1 MRPRILLAAVTRHT
15 FIALLHLLARP
26 IDGHTAGA
34 RAFRA
39 TLFGGIANMLLG
51 RLNVSTRFLLVLAI
65 GLIFQAAIS
74 IGSLVYL
81 RESLVQDRVTEV
93 KHLLESAY
101 SAVVYYHDR
110 ASRGLMSDA
119 EARRAAADA
128 VRAMHYDGSNY
139 FFIWDLDGT
148 GIAHGA
154 QPALEGKNFLH
165 SPDADKNPVVA
176 YMVRRLIEVAKSDK
190 AEGVTTYRIPKG
202 GQKVPIEK
210 IAYSRLF
217 EPWGWSIGTGAYVDD
232 IDGTFRAR
240 LFAEL
245 WLFIGSIV
253 LAGAMTFVIGAD
265 LTRALNRLAERVA
278 GIAKGQLEGDVHD
291 VQRAD
296 EVGIMARAL
305 MVLRDTSREAAELR
319 LDQLTGLPTRKL
331 LMDRL
336 KQVKG
341 RSARSGNYA
350 GLMVVD
356 LDKFKSL
363 NDTYG
368 HDVGDALLREVAQ
381 RLSASVREGDTVA
394 RLGGDE
400 FVVVVVDIGNDEK
413 EAGTALEVVGTKILG
428 VLTQPYHLG
437 NVTHTSTASVG
448 MTLFKGDGAPA
459 EDLLKQAD
467 LAMYKSKDSGR
478 NVCRFFDA
486 RMEEKVQER
495 ATLEKELR
503 EALVANQFQLHYQP
517 HIGPDGELT
526 GAEALVRWKHPRR
539 GLVPPNEFIPIA
551 EETGLIVPLG
561 RWVLETACKQLA
573 QWSSRPQTAMLRL
586 AVNVSAR
593 EFQQPDFVEKVV
605 SILQDTAVD
614 PSRLTLELTESLLV
628 HNVDDVI
635 GKMSELK
642 LEGVSFALDD
652 FGIGY
657 SSLYFLKRLPLDQL
671 KIDRSFVRHVLTDP
685 NDAAIA
691 NMIVA
696 LGQTLGLEVI
706 AEGVETAEQRDFLA
720 SSGCLHYQGYFFS
733 RPLPL
738 ERFEQFAIDQRDAK
752 SPPALA
758 AWLG

>member
-1 MRPRILLAAVTRHT
+1 
-15 FIALLHLLARP
+15 
-26 IDGHTAGA
+26 
-34 RAFRA
+34 
-39 TLFGGIANMLLG
+39 MLLG

>member
-1 MRPRILLAAVTRHT
+1 MI
-15 FIALLHLLARP
+15 
-26 IDGHTAGA
+26 
-34 RAFRA
+34 
-39 TLFGGIANMLLG
+39 MLLG
-51 RLNVSTRFLLVLAI
+51 RLKVSARFLLVLAI
-65 GLIFQAAIS
+65 GLVFQAAIS
-74 IGSLVYL
+74 IGSLVHL
-81 RESLVQDRVTEV
+81 RQSLVQDRVVEV
-93 KHLLESAY
+93 KHLLDSAY
-101 SAVVYYHDR
+101 STVVYYHEL
-110 ASRGLMSDA
+110 ASRGQMSDF
-119 EARRAAADA
+119 EARRAAAGA

-176 YMVRRLIEVAKSDK
+176 YMVRRLIDVANSDQK
-190 AEGVTTYRIPKG
+190 EGVTTYRIPRN
-202 GQKVPIEK
+202 GQTVPLEK

-217 EPWGWSIGTGAYVDD
+217 VPWGWSIGTGAYVDD
-232 IDGTFRAR
+232 IDATFRAR
-240 LFAEL
+240 MFEVL
-245 WLFIGSIV
+245 WLFVGLMV
-253 LAGAMTFVIGAD
+253 LAGAMTYLVGAD
-265 LTRALNRLAERVA
+265 LTRALDRLAARITA
-278 GIAKGQLEGDVHD
+278 IARGQLDGDVPD
-291 VQRAD
+291 AQRSD

-350 GLMVVD
+350 GLMLID
-356 LDKFKSL
+356 LDKFKLL
-363 NDTYG
+363 NDTHG
-368 HDVGDALLREVAQ
+368 HDVGDALLREVAE
-381 RLSASVREGDTVA
+381 RLTASVREGDTVA

-400 FVVVVVDIGNDEK
+400 FVVVVVDIGHNEK
-413 EAGTALEVVGTKILG
+413 DAGGALEVVGTKILAL
-428 VLTQPYHLG
+428 LTQPYHFDH
-437 NVTHTSTASVG
+437 VTHTSTASIG
-448 MTLFKGDGAPA
+448 MTLFKGDSTSA

-486 RMEEKVQER
+486 NMEAKVQQR
-495 ATLEKELR
+495 ATLERELR
-503 EALVANQFQLHYQP
+503 EAITAGQLQLHYQP
-517 HIGPDGELT
+517 HIGPGGDLT
-526 GAEALVRWKHPRR
+526 GAEALVRWRHPLR
-539 GLVPPNEFIPIA
+539 GLVPPNDFIPVA

-561 RWVLETACKQLA
+561 QWVLETACRQLA
-573 QWSSRPQTAMLRL
+573 QWASKPQTAELRL

-593 EFQQPDFVEKVV
+593 EFQQPDFVARVV
-605 SILQDTAVD
+605 DVLRQTGAN
-614 PSRLTLELTESLLV
+614 PGRLTLELTESLLV

-642 LEGVSFALDD
+642 LEGLSFALDD

-706 AEGVETAEQRDFLA
+706 AEGVETKEQRDFLA
-720 SSGCLHYQGYFFS
+720 SKGCHCYQGYFFS

-738 ERFEQFAIDQRDAK
+738 ERFELFASDLQDAK
-752 SPPALA
+752 NLPAMAARLA
-758 AWLG
+758 

>member
-1 MRPRILLAAVTRHT
+1 
-15 FIALLHLLARP
+15 
-26 IDGHTAGA
+26 
-34 RAFRA
+34 
-39 TLFGGIANMLLG
+39 
-51 RLNVSTRFLLVLAI
+51 
-65 GLIFQAAIS
+65 
-74 IGSLVYL
+74 
-81 RESLVQDRVTEV
+81 
-93 KHLLESAY
+93 
-101 SAVVYYHDR
+101 
-110 ASRGLMSDA
+110 
-119 EARRAAADA
+119 
-128 VRAMHYDGSNY
+128 
-139 FFIWDLDGT
+139 
-148 GIAHGA
+148 
-154 QPALEGKNFLH
+154 
-165 SPDADKNPVVA
+165 
-176 YMVRRLIEVAKSDK
+176 
-190 AEGVTTYRIPKG
+190 
-202 GQKVPIEK
+202 
-210 IAYSRLF
+210 
-217 EPWGWSIGTGAYVDD
+217 
-232 IDGTFRAR
+232 
-240 LFAEL
+240 
-245 WLFIGSIV
+245 
-253 LAGAMTFVIGAD
+253 
-265 LTRALNRLAERVA
+265 
-278 GIAKGQLEGDVHD
+278 
-291 VQRAD
+291 
-296 EVGIMARAL
+296 
-305 MVLRDTSREAAELR
+305 
-319 LDQLTGLPTRKL
+319 
-331 LMDRL
+331 
-336 KQVKG
+336 
-341 RSARSGNYA
+341 
-350 GLMVVD
+350 
-356 LDKFKSL
+356 
-363 NDTYG
+363 
-368 HDVGDALLREVAQ
+368 
-381 RLSASVREGDTVA
+381 
-394 RLGGDE
+394 
-400 FVVVVVDIGNDEK
+400 VVVVVDIGNDEK

-428 VLTQPYHLG
+428 VLTQPCHLG

>member
-1 MRPRILLAAVTRHT
+1 MFRQMRPRILLAAVTRHT

-381 RLSASVREGDTVA
+381 RLSASVR
-394 RLGGDE
+394 
-400 FVVVVVDIGNDEK
+400 
-413 EAGTALEVVGTKILG
+413 
-428 VLTQPYHLG
+428 
-437 NVTHTSTASVG
+437 
-448 MTLFKGDGAPA
+448 
-459 EDLLKQAD
+459 
-467 LAMYKSKDSGR
+467 
-478 NVCRFFDA
+478 
-486 RMEEKVQER
+486 
-495 ATLEKELR
+495 
-503 EALVANQFQLHYQP
+503 
-517 HIGPDGELT
+517 
-526 GAEALVRWKHPRR
+526 
-539 GLVPPNEFIPIA
+539 
-551 EETGLIVPLG
+551 
-561 RWVLETACKQLA
+561 
-573 QWSSRPQTAMLRL
+573 
-586 AVNVSAR
+586 
-593 EFQQPDFVEKVV
+593 
-605 SILQDTAVD
+605 
-614 PSRLTLELTESLLV
+614 
-628 HNVDDVI
+628 
-635 GKMSELK
+635 
-642 LEGVSFALDD
+642 
-652 FGIGY
+652 
-657 SSLYFLKRLPLDQL
+657 
-671 KIDRSFVRHVLTDP
+671 
-685 NDAAIA
+685 
-691 NMIVA
+691 
-696 LGQTLGLEVI
+696 
-706 AEGVETAEQRDFLA
+706 
-720 SSGCLHYQGYFFS
+720 
-733 RPLPL
+733 
-738 ERFEQFAIDQRDAK
+738 
-752 SPPALA
+752 
-758 AWLG
+758 

>member
-1 MRPRILLAAVTRHT
+1 
-15 FIALLHLLARP
+15 
-26 IDGHTAGA
+26 
-34 RAFRA
+34 
-39 TLFGGIANMLLG
+39 MLLG
-51 RLNVSTRFLLVLAI
+51 RLSVSARFLLVLTI
-65 GLIFQAAIS
+65 GLLFQAGIS
-74 IGSLVYL
+74 IGSLIYL
-81 RESLVQDRVTEV
+81 KQSLVQDRVSEV

-101 SAVVYYHDR
+101 STVVFYHDR

-119 EARRAAADA
+119 AARIAAAGA
-128 VRAMHYDGSNY
+128 VRAMHYDGTNY
-139 FFIWDLDGT
+139 FFIWDLNGT
-148 GIAHGA
+148 GVAHGA
-154 QPALEGKNFLH
+154 QAALEGKNFLH

-190 AEGVTTYRIPKG
+190 KEGVTTYRIPKS
-202 GQKVPIEK
+202 GQQLPLEK

-232 IDGTFRAR
+232 IDDTFRAR
-240 LFAEL
+240 VFSVL
-245 WLFIGSIV
+245 WWFVGLIV
-253 LAGAMTFVIGAD
+253 LAGAITYVIGAD
-265 LTRALNRLAERVA
+265 LTRALHRLATRTTS
-278 GIAKGQLEGDVHD
+278 IAKGELDGEVPDVE
-291 VQRAD
+291 RTD
-296 EVGIMARAL
+296 EVGIMARSL

-341 RSARSGNYA
+341 RSARSGSYA
-350 GLMVVD
+350 GLMLVD
-356 LDKFKSL
+356 LDNFKAL
-363 NDTYG
+363 NDTHG
-368 HDVGDALLREVAQ
+368 HDVGDAMLREIAQ
-381 RLSASVREGDTVA
+381 RLTASVREGDTVA

-400 FVVVVVDIGNDEK
+400 FVLVVVDIGNSEK
-413 EAGTALEVVGTKILG
+413 DASAALEVVGTKILS

-437 NVTHTSTASVG
+437 GMTHTSTASIG
-448 MTLFKGDGAPA
+448 MTLFKGDTASA
-459 EDLLKQAD
+459 EDLMKQAD

-486 RMEEKVQER
+486 QMEEKVRAR

-503 EALVANQFQLHYQP
+503 EAILGGEFQLHYQP
-517 HIGPDGELT
+517 HIGPDGELA

-539 GLVPPNEFIPIA
+539 GLVPPNDFISVA

-561 RWVLETACKQLA
+561 HWVLETACRQLA
-573 QWSSRPQTAMLRL
+573 VWATRPQTANIRL

-593 EFQQPDFVEKVV
+593 EFQQPDFVETVV
-605 SILQDTAVD
+605 SILQETGVN
-614 PSRLTLELTESLLV
+614 PNRLTLELTESLLV
-628 HNVDDVI
+628 HNVEDVI
-635 GKMSELK
+635 EKMSELK

-706 AEGVETAEQRDFLA
+706 AEGVETAAQRDFLA
-720 SSGCLHYQGYFFS
+720 TSGCHFYQGYFFS

-738 ERFEQFAIDQRDAK
+738 DRFEQFACDHDLAK
-752 SPPALA
+752 RLPAA
-758 AWLG
+758 AVPLL

>member
-1 MRPRILLAAVTRHT
+1 
-15 FIALLHLLARP
+15 
-26 IDGHTAGA
+26 
-34 RAFRA
+34 
-39 TLFGGIANMLLG
+39 MLLG
-51 RLNVSTRFLLVLAI
+51 RLKVSARFMLVLAI
-65 GLIFQAAIS
+65 GLVFEAAIS

-81 RESLVQDRVTEV
+81 RQSLVQDRVVEV
-93 KHLLESAY
+93 KHLLDSAY
-101 SAVVYYHDR
+101 STVLYYHDL
-110 ASRGLMSDA
+110 ASRGQMTDA
-119 EARRAAADA
+119 AARRAAAGA
-128 VRAMHYDGSNY
+128 VRAMHYDGTNY

-176 YMVRRLIEVAKSDK
+176 YMVRRLIDVANSEQK
-190 AEGVTTYRIPKG
+190 EGVTTYRIPKN
-202 GQKVPIEK
+202 GQTVPLEK

-232 IDGTFRAR
+232 IDATFRSR
-240 LFAEL
+240 VFEVL
-245 WLFIGSIV
+245 WLFVGLMA
-253 LAGAMTFVIGAD
+253 LAGAMTYLVGAD
-265 LTRALNRLAERVA
+265 LTQALNRLAARTTA
-278 GIAKGQLEGDVHD
+278 IARGQLDGDVPD
-291 VQRAD
+291 AQRSD

-350 GLMVVD
+350 GLMLVD
-356 LDKFKSL
+356 LDKFKLL
-363 NDTYG
+363 NDTHG
-368 HDVGDALLREVAQ
+368 HDVGDALLREVAE
-381 RLSASVREGDTVA
+381 RLTACVREGDTVA

-400 FVVVVVDIGNDEK
+400 FVVVVVDIGHDEK
-413 EAGTALEVVGTKILG
+413 DAGGALEVVGTKILAL
-428 VLTQPYHLG
+428 LTQPYHLDH
-437 NVTHTSTASVG
+437 VTHTSTASIG
-448 MTLFKGDGAPA
+448 MTLFKGDSASA

-486 RMEEKVQER
+486 KMEAKVRER
-495 ATLEKELR
+495 ATLERELR
-503 EALVANQFQLHYQP
+503 EAIATSQLQLHYQP
-517 HIGPDGELT
+517 HIGPDGDLT
-526 GAEALVRWKHPRR
+526 GAEALVRWRHPLR
-539 GLVPPNEFIPIA
+539 GLIPPNDFIPVA

-561 RWVLETACKQLA
+561 QWVLETACRQLA
-573 QWSSRPQTAMLRL
+573 QWASKPQTAELRL

-593 EFQQPDFVEKVV
+593 EFQQSDFVARVV
-605 SILQDTAVD
+605 AVLRQTGVN
-614 PSRLTLELTESLLV
+614 PGRLTLELTESLLV

-642 LEGVSFALDD
+642 LEGLSFALDD

-706 AEGVETAEQRDFLA
+706 AEGVETKEQRDFLA
-720 SSGCLHYQGYFFS
+720 SKGCHCYQGYFFS

-738 ERFEQFAIDQRDAK
+738 ERFEQFATDLEDAK
-752 SPPALA
+752 NLPALA
-758 AWLG
+758 ARLA